1 MLIHQT
7 DIMEEILYFIPK
19 KQVTRFDVMDSGK
32 FRCQLTLKL
41 TPGMSYEYG
50 IIRQMAVLQK
60 PSLRGSD
67 FVLIPTN
74 QRV

>member
-1 MLIHQT
+1 M
-7 DIMEEILYFIPK
+7 
-19 KQVTRFDVMDSGK
+19 KQVTRFDVMDGGK